1 MTFIFSVIVNNFDQF
16 ILIQKKNQRVKAL
29 NLSTSLAAENKDE
42 YMKFMTID
50 YTSSEH
56 SMSESEEDES
66 NSEHGYESS
75 DSERP
80 KKKVFC
86 VSSLQWRSPAL
97 TQVMHSLDRKS
108 TRRRSAKGA
117 NMLVERRRTG
127 IIPSR
132 LAPDDA
138 DPFVLA

>member
-29 NLSTSLAAENKDE
+29 NLSTSLAAEDKDQ

-50 YTSSEH
+50 YMSSEH
-56 SMSESEEDES
+56 SMSETEEGES
-66 NSEHGYESS
+66 NSEHDYESS

-108 TRRRSAKGA
+108 
-117 NMLVERRRTG
+117 
-127 IIPSR
+127 I
-132 LAPDDA
+132 DDQA
-138 DPFVLA
+138 IYMYK

>member
-1 MTFIFSVIVNNFDQF
+1 M
-16 ILIQKKNQRVKAL
+16 KAL
-29 NLSTSLAAENKDE
+29 NLSTSLAAEEKDQ

-50 YTSSEH
+50 YMSSEH
-56 SMSESEEDES
+56 SMSESEEGES

-97 TQVMHSLDRKS
+97 TQVMHSLDQKS

-127 IIPSR
+127 IISSR

-138 DPFVLA
+138 DPFTLA

>member
-1 MTFIFSVIVNNFDQF
+1 M
-16 ILIQKKNQRVKAL
+16 KAL
-29 NLSTSLAAENKDE
+29 NLSTSIAAEEKE
-42 YMKFMTID
+42 RYLKFMTTE
-50 YTSSEH
+50 YMSSEH
-56 SMSESEEDES
+56 SMSESEEGEL
-66 NSEHGYESS
+66 SENGYESP
-75 DSERP
+75 DLERP
-80 KKKVFC
+80 KKKVFG

-127 IIPSR
+127 IISSR

-138 DPFVLA
+138 DPFALA

>member
-1 MTFIFSVIVNNFDQF
+1 M
-16 ILIQKKNQRVKAL
+16 KAL
-29 NLSTSLAAENKDE
+29 NLSTSLAAEDNDQH
-42 YMKFMTID
+42 MKFMTTD
-50 YTSSEH
+50 YMEH
-56 SMSESEEDES
+56 SMSESEEGKS
-66 NSEHGYESS
+66 NSENGYESS

-127 IIPSR
+127 IISSCLP
-132 LAPDDA
+132 PDDA
-138 DPFVLA
+138 DPFALA